1 MGTHVPEEGFG
12 MTLYQCPICKTVVWF
27 DKPQRFQLSKSAR
40 QAMTLEGWNEIYRV
54 GFRVPHCNADC
65 CDMDPVETES

>member
-1 MGTHVPEEGFG
+1 

-27 DKPQRFQLSKSAR
+27 DKPPPTPSR
-40 QAMTLEGWNEIYRV
+40 RV
-54 GFRVPHCNADC
+54 HGIVIERDEQRVPHCDSDC